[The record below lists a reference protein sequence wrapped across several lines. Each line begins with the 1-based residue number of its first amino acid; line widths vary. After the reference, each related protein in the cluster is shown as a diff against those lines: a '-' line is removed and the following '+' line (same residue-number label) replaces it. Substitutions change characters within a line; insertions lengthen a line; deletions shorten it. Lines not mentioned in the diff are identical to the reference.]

1 MIFSPRQA
9 WRWVRH
15 LPQNPVY
22 LRERGSWGNPNPFFD
37 NLKRFSPFILIGT
50 ISLGLCAGYNPSL
63 LAGFEND
70 DALVL
75 IWCLVCLPGVLLSML
90 TIFASLMVPALTAPA
105 ISMEQDRGTWDVL
118 RMTPYSTNTIL
129 LAKLFGALS
138 RLRIWPV
145 LFVLTLLQ
153 GMMMACLM
161 TLAGGETAVFGW
173 LLGLSTM
180 IRPWLEIL
188 FAAFTGMYFS
198 TLVRSATVALAS
210 AYTAVILFKLI
221 NSSGIWVLAGS
232 LLDINQTLLI
242 VSGTIGPVILYASAV
257 LLLWMGILG
266 QARKMSDT

>member
-1 MIFSPRQA
+1 MTFSPRQT
-9 WRWVRH
+9 WRWVRV

-37 NLKRFSPFILIGT
+37 NLKRFSPFVILGT

-63 LAGFEND
+63 LIGLENN

-75 IWCLVCLPGVLLSML
+75 VWCLVCLPGILLSML
-90 TIFASLMVPALTAPA
+90 TIFGSLMAPALTAPA

-118 RMTPYSTNTIL
+118 RMTPYSMNTIL

-138 RLRIWPV
+138 RLRIWPA
-145 LFVLTLLQ
+145 LLVLTLLQ
-153 GMMMACLM
+153 GMMMFCLM
-161 TLAGGETAVFGW
+161 TLTGGETAVYGW
-173 LLGLSTM
+173 LLGLSTLT
-180 IRPWLEIL
+180 RPWLEIL

-221 NSSGIWVLAGS
+221 NSSGLWVLASS
-232 LLDINQTLLI
+232 LLNIDETWLV
-242 VSGTIGPVILYASAV
+242 VSGTIGPVVLYSIAL

-266 QARKMSDT
+266 QAKKMSDT

>member
-1 MIFSPRQA
+1 MVTSPRQA
-9 WRWVRH
+9 WRWVRD
-15 LPQNPVY
+15 LPQNPIY

-37 NLKRFSPFILIGT
+37 NLKRFSPFVILGT

-63 LAGFEND
+63 MTGFEND
-70 DALVL
+70 DVLVL
-75 IWCLVCLPGVLLSML
+75 VWCLVCLPGILLSML
-90 TIFASLMVPALTAPA
+90 TIFASLMVPTLTAPA

-138 RLRIWPV
+138 RLRIWPA
-145 LFVLTLLQ
+145 LLVLTLLQ
-153 GMMMACLM
+153 GLMMACLL

-173 LLGLSTM
+173 LIGFSTM
-180 IRPWLEIL
+180 TRPWLEIL

-210 AYTAVILFKLI
+210 AYTAVIVFKLI
-221 NSSGIWVLAGS
+221 NSSGLWVLGSS
-232 LLDINQTLLI
+232 LLNVNETWY
-242 VSGTIGPVILYASAV
+242 VVNGTIGPVFLYAIAV
-257 LLLWMGILG
+257 LLLWAGILG